1 LATGILEIIS
11 TGPVENL
18 KRTWA
23 EIRADDVFG
32 RAAQLAYYFFL
43 ALFPFLICVIATLS
57 IFGSADRGRILL
69 FSFLARF
76 LPDPAFD
83 LIAGTFDQILAKSGP
98 LKMSLGLVAAVWSA
112 SLGMGAVMDTLNAA
126 YKVQETRS
134 VAKQYLIAI
143 GLTIGMGMI
152 VVFSILTVVLG
163 DRVAGAL
170 NLPRVISIV
179 WRVLEWPLAVALLLL
194 GFSITYYFAPD
205 LKNRAW
211 RWISPG
217 AVAGV
222 SLLVLVSVGLR
233 IYVRFYNNYG
243 VMYGSL
249 GGVVVLLLC
258 FYLGSVALL
267 SGGALNGVV
276 ERSASD
282 RGEIAVNQG
291 EAQK

>member
-1 LATGILEIIS
+1 MAAGILEFKS
-11 TGPVENL
+11 AGPVEIL

-23 EIRADDVFG
+23 EIRADDIFG

-69 FSFLARF
+69 FSFLAHF
-76 LPDPAFD
+76 LPDQASD
-83 LIAGTFDQILAKSGP
+83 LIDGTFNQILAKSGP

-112 SLGMGAVMDTLNAA
+112 SLGMGAVMDTLNTA
-126 YKVQETRS
+126 YKVRETRS
-134 VAKQYLIAI
+134 IARQYLIAI
-143 GLTIGMGMI
+143 SLTIGIGMI

-170 NLPRVISIV
+170 TLPHVISIV
-179 WRVLEWPLAVALLLL
+179 WRGVEWPLAIGLLLV

-205 LKNRAW
+205 VKIRAW

-222 SLLVLVSVGLR
+222 VLLVLVLVGLR
-233 IYVRFYNNYG
+233 IYVRFYDSYG

-276 ERSASD
+276 ERTASGC
-282 RGEIAVNQG
+282 GEITLG
-291 EAQK
+291 RGGRQK